1 MPVNPAAQ
9 AAQKFAETYGA
20 IVTGGPKALPAST
33 SGDIFNVNGGRVIV
47 TSLTGVVTTVIQAQA
62 CTISVGNKPTGGSSA
77 TTTLCAASASVSGL
91 AVGASLA
98 VPQAKANALIF
109 SAADGTVLWNG
120 TSSTAGQG
128 ISVVN
133 GGLVLVPA
141 GTIQITTSATNT
153 GAIQWSVTYIPYD
166 TGAYITAA

>member
-1 MPVNPAAQ
+1 MPASPAAQ
-9 AAQKFAETYGA
+9 AAQKFIETYGA
-20 IVTGGPKALPAST
+20 LVTGGPKTLPASG
-33 SGDIFNVNGGRVIV
+33 SGDIFSVAGGRVII

-98 VPQAKANALIF
+98 VPQAKASALMF
-109 SAADGTVLWNG
+109 SGADGTLLWNT
-120 TSSTAGQG
+120 TSGAQG
-128 ISVVN
+128 VPVVS
-133 GGLVLVPA
+133 GGLVIVPA

-153 GAIQWSVTYIPYD
+153 GAIQWSVTYVPYD
-166 TGAYITAA
+166 AGATVTAL